1 MLACYHVL
9 LIPTYPIKGWQEVH
23 MLLGLVQ
30 LVATHDGFLERG
42 SFDANLAQSFIV
54 AEMIVRVCLV
64 SGQGSD
70 PFDVFVQLSNVV
82 LVEAK
87 LFLQLLYLDLFVQ
100 NVDFQLMNLIFFDT
114 VWLSEICLN
123 VFALSTQAAS
133 FDREG

>member
-1 MLACYHVL
+1 
-9 LIPTYPIKGWQEVH
+9 